1 MMNRRHFLRAAG
13 VTMGLPFF
21 ESLAKA
27 AAPAPQRFAFIYTPN
42 GYNQAAFLPKTK
54 GLDWEL
60 TPTLEPLAGVKGDI
74 TLVTG
79 LDWLTSSAPQETLDG
94 GFPTNTTLDQ
104 IIARQIGADS
114 LLPSLELSTNDF
126 TDNKETRYYESI
138 SWYAPG
144 YAANVEKNPRTVFQ
158 RLFGKPDADATRSV
172 LDAVMADA
180 KALNARLGGDDQ
192 EKLGEYLE
200 SVRATEKRI
209 QKAEQIAK
217 QIRKP
222 TLAEPAGIPESR
234 SDYLRL
240 QAELFVLAFQN
251 DLTRVATLVIDPERW
266 DSPRMF
272 HGLFDKPQNHH
283 VLTHTKGDEAKAAVA
298 KIDRFHVE
306 FYAHVVERLKAT
318 GLLDSTTLVM
328 GSGISDGDQHNY
340 ADLEVLIA
348 GGGWKRGH
356 FHYEG
361 KRPLA
366 DLWLT
371 MAQSAGVKRERFAD
385 STGAIAGLI

>member
-1 MMNRRHFLRAAG
+1 
-13 VTMGLPFF
+13 
-21 ESLAKA
+21 
-27 AAPAPQRFAFIYTPN
+27 
-42 GYNQAAFLPKTK
+42 
-54 GLDWEL
+54 
-60 TPTLEPLAGVKGDI
+60 
-74 TLVTG
+74 
-79 LDWLTSSAPQETLDG
+79 
-94 GFPTNTTLDQ
+94 
-104 IIARQIGADS
+104 

-172 LDAVMADA
+172 LDVVLADA
-180 KALNARLGGDDQ
+180 KALNARLGRDDQ

-209 QKAEQIAK
+209 EKAEKIAK
-217 QIRKP
+217 QMRKP
-222 TLAEPAGIPESR
+222 ALAEPAGIPESR
-234 SDYLRL
+234 GDYLRL
-240 QAELFVLAFQN
+240 QAELFILAFQN
-251 DLTRVATLVIDPERW
+251 DLTRMATLVIDPERW
-266 DSPRMF
+266 DSPRMY

-318 GLLDSTTLVM
+318 NLLDTTTLVM

-340 ADLEVLIA
+340 ADLQVLIA
-348 GGGWKRGH
+348 GGSMKRGH
-356 FHYEG
+356 FHFEG

-371 MAQSAGVKRERFAD
+371 LAQQAGVKQDRFAD
-385 STGAIAGLI
+385 STGTLAELA